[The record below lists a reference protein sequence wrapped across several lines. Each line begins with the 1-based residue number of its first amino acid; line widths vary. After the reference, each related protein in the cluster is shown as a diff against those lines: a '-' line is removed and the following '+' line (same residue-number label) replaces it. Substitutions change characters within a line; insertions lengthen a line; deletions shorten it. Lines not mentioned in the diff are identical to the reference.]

1 MSALPLFASCARGL
15 EPLLAR
21 ELAAFGAE
29 EIRETVAGVSC
40 GATLEQAYRIGY
52 GTRLASRW
60 LLRLAEVELKDSEQL
75 YAAARALPWHL
86 HFGAGDRFAVH
97 VAGKSSLYRDTRFAM
112 LRVKDAIADH
122 FREREGTRPSV
133 DAESPDAS
141 VHVVLKGVRAAISLD
156 LVGGALHERG
166 YRQPGHEAP
175 IKENL
180 AAGLLV
186 RAGWPELAAAG
197 GAIVDPF
204 CGGGTLLIEAL
215 WMAAGIPAQWLR
227 ARFAWERWR
236 GHDPVLWQRVRAAA
250 DAAAQLGLEGLEV
263 RAFGSDADPA
273 AIRLARAQV
282 QAARVAAH
290 CRLQVLDARRLD
302 PPAGAGRGLVVA
314 NLPYGERLGAERELM
329 PLHREL
335 GAALQRGF
343 GDWRFGLLA
352 GSEALARATGLRA
365 EKAHKL
371 LNGAIECLL
380 ITGVV
385 QAVSA
390 RSEGPPRFRSSGA
403 EMVYNRIV
411 KNRKRLLRW
420 LARERIECYRV
431 YDADLPEYAA
441 AIDVYGDRLHIQ
453 EYAAPADIPVA
464 KTEERLRDLVFAATR
479 AFELPPERV
488 YLKQRRSQSPEA
500 QYRRQDASGEFFVV
514 SEADA
519 RFEVNLQDYL
529 DSGLFLDGRQIR
541 EWIHDGARELRFLNL
556 FCYTGSATVAAALGG
571 ARESTSVDLS
581 PTYIA
586 WAERNFR
593 LNGLDLR
600 RHRLVQDD
608 AVRWLAQCRDR
619 YPLIYVD
626 PPTFSNSKRTPTV
639 FDVQRDHAALLR
651 DALRCLAPEGRILFV
666 CNLRRFRLDPGLTAL
681 ARVDDVTEASIPPDF
696 ARDQRIH
703 RAYWIRH
710 PA

>member
-21 ELAAFGAE
+21 ELAGFGAD

-40 GATLEQAYRIGY
+40 SATLEQAYRIGY

-75 YAAARALPWHL
+75 YAAARALPWHQ
-86 HFGAGDRFAVH
+86 HFGAGNRFAVH
-97 VAGKSSLYRDTRFAM
+97 VAGKSTLYRDTRFAM

-122 FREREGTRPSV
+122 FREREGTRPWV

-175 IKENL
+175 LKETL
-180 AAGLLV
+180 AAALLV
-186 RAGWPELAAAG
+186 RAGWSEVAAAG
-197 GAIVDPF
+197 GDIVDPF
-204 CGGGTLLIEAL
+204 CGGATLLIEAL

-227 ARFAWERWR
+227 KAFAWERWR
-236 GHDPVLWQRVRAAA
+236 GHDAALWQRVRAEA
-250 DAAAQLGLEGLEV
+250 DARAEAGLQGLAT

-282 QAARVAAH
+282 QAAHVAGA
-290 CRLQVLDARRLD
+290 CRLQALDARRAAAPD
-302 PPAGAGRGLVVA
+302 VRAPGLVVA
-314 NLPYGERLGAERELM
+314 NLPYGERLGSERELM
-329 PLHREL
+329 PVHREF
-335 GAALQRGF
+335 GSALQQGF
-343 GDWRFGLLA
+343 AGWRFGLLA

-371 LNGAIECLL
+371 LNGSLECLL

-385 QAVSA
+385 QQGAA
-390 RSEGPPRFRSSGA
+390 RSEGPPRFRSAGA

-411 KNRKRLLRW
+411 KNRKRLQRW
-420 LARERIECYRV
+420 LAREAITCYRV

-479 AFELPPERV
+479 AFDLAPECV
-488 YLKQRRSQSPEA
+488 YLKQRRSQSPDA
-500 QYRRQDASGEFFVV
+500 QYRRQSDSGEFFTVA
-514 SEADA
+514 EADA

-529 DSGLFLDGRQIR
+529 DTGLFLDGRQIR
-541 EWIHDGARELRFLNL
+541 EWLHDSARGLRFLNL

-571 ARESTSVDLS
+571 ARESVSVDLS
-581 PTYIA
+581 PTYVA

-600 RHRLVQDD
+600 RHSLVQDD
-608 AVRWLAQCRDR
+608 AVRWLGQCRER
-619 YPLIYVD
+619 YELIYVD

-651 DALRCLAPEGRILFV
+651 EALRCLAPGGRILFV
-666 CNLRRFRLDPGLTAL
+666 CNLRRFRLDPELEAL
-681 ARVDDVTEASIPPDF
+681 AQVDDVTEASIPPDF

-703 RAYWIRH
+703 RAYWLRH
-710 PA
+710 R